1 MIILNTALKGEN
13 TYDITMAH
21 GMVYRVSAYDID
33 RALDVV
39 ADYIEQHTFEKYG
52 YLSNSMFRVMAECNG
67 HEDVREYAKLM
78 HLVECGTNRIYIEV
92 ANIREVLI

>member
-1 MIILNTALKGEN
+1 MIIVNATLKGEN
-13 TYDITMAH
+13 TYDITM
-21 GMVYRVSAYDID
+21 GNGIIYRVSAYDND

-52 YLSNSMFRVMAECNG
+52 YLSNGMFRVMAECNG

-78 HLVECGTNRIYIEV
+78 HFVECGTNRIYIEV
-92 ANIREVLI
+92 VNIKEVSE